1 MTAADWLNGYQAAL
15 DDVKALAQSRE
26 FVVLGSRRAQTLN
39 QLLADLRQDA
49 LVIEHETGARLQRR
63 RLAAAREAQ
72 PQGSLL

>member
-1 MTAADWLNGYQAAL
+1 MTAASDWLSGYQAAI
-15 DDVKALAQSRE
+15 DDLERLTHSRGLATPQLAAL
-26 FVVLGSRRAQTLN
+26 F
-39 QLLADLRQDA
+39 ADLKQDA